1 MITSSIP
8 SGPFKRLRAHR
19 DKVSAREY
27 NRLVDLVEKMSRS
40 FLNSGLMDSTGFH
53 TSRQPFVQNDIIVFE
68 VQSAA
73 TGDGLYICYRQK
85 LDATNWADEG
95 GLDKFL
101 DYDTTTIVVLNL
113 LENNPEATYV
123 ALLAANDRMA
133 CWQWLD
139 DEGNLR
145 WVGIPIEQNIGGNRK
160 AYCKADAGAATTIVC
175 YLDTDA
181 TGTEITVNCPIS
193 GGGNLNAC
201 TRRLQNG
208 DLIIVTNIGGTWY
221 STEGFDTTEDCLCSS

>member
-1 MITSSIP
+1 PAYRRPKPADINVVIDRVNSLSKVNSHSGINSS
-8 SGPFKRLRAHR
+8 
-19 DKVSAREY
+19 VSPLGVNILQSQEGKGVTIR
-27 NRLVDLVEKMSRS
+27 
-40 FLNSGLMDSTGFH
+40 
-53 TSRQPFVQNDIIVFE
+53 IFE

-73 TGDGLYICYRQK
+73 TGDGLYNCYRQK

-123 ALLAANDRMA
+123 AQLAANDRMA
-133 CWQWLD
+133 CWQWPD

-145 WVGIPIEQNIGGNRK
+145 WVGIPIEQNMGSNRK

-181 TGTEITVNCPIS
+181 TGTEITVNCQIS

-201 TRRLQNG
+201 TRRLKDGN
-208 DLIIVTNIGGTWY
+208 LIIVTNIGGTWY
-221 STEGFDTTEDCLCSS
+221 STEGFDTTENCLCS